1 MVVKTDKE
9 VDEMFKVDGLVHSV
23 CTWIYRFSYLN
34 LLFLVSCLP
43 IVTIFPAAAALF
55 GVVRQWVKKNDP
67 PVFTTYKL
75 LFVENFKQS
84 MIIGSAV
91 TGLYLLIFADFYLIS
106 RMQIGMKDT
115 LFVALVIISF
125 FLFIS
130 VLYISPLMV
139 NGYYSSKQLVKNAFQ
154 LAIYKPLITLI
165 NLLTIIGLIFIS
177 LRFSFFLVFFFFSV
191 SAFITYWFSEKKFM
205 QAALTAK

>member
-1 MVVKTDKE
+1 
-9 VDEMFKVDGLVHSV
+9 MFKVDGLFHRV
-23 CTWIYRFSYLN
+23 CTWIYRFAYLN
-34 LLFLVSCLP
+34 LLFLICCLP
-43 IVTIFPAAAALF
+43 IITIFPATAALF

-75 LFVENFKQS
+75 LFVENLKQS
-84 MIIGSAV
+84 MIIGCAV

-115 LFVALVIISF
+115 LFIALVIISF

-154 LAIYKPLITLI
+154 LAIYKPFITLI

-191 SAFITYWFSEKKFM
+191 SAFITYWFSEKKFI
-205 QAALTAK
+205 QVALTVK

>member
-1 MVVKTDKE
+1 
-9 VDEMFKVDGLVHSV
+9 MFKVDGLVHLV
-23 CTWIYRFSYLN
+23 CTWIYRFAYLN

-43 IVTIFPAAAALF
+43 VITIFPAMAALF
-55 GVVRQWVKKNDP
+55 GMVRQWIKKNDP

-75 LFVENFKQS
+75 LFIENFKQS
-84 MIIGSAV
+84 MIIGPAV

-106 RMQIGMKDT
+106 RMQIGIKDL
-115 LFVALVIISF
+115 LFITLVIISF
-125 FLFIS
+125 FLIIS

-139 NGYYSSKQLVKNAFQ
+139 NGYYSSKQLMKNAFQ

-165 NLLTIIGLIFIS
+165 NLLALIGLIFIS

-191 SAFITYWFSEKKFM
+191 SAFITYWFSEKKFI
-205 QAALTAK
+205 QAALTVKQ

>member
-1 MVVKTDKE
+1 VVVKTDKE

-115 LFVALVIISF
+115 LFIALVIISF

-165 NLLTIIGLIFIS
+165 NLLALIGLIFIS
-177 LRFSFFLVFFFFSV
+177 LLFSFFLVFFFFSV

>member
-1 MVVKTDKE
+1 VVVKTDKE

-115 LFVALVIISF
+115 LFIALVIISF

>member
-1 MVVKTDKE
+1 VVVKTDKE

>member
-1 MVVKTDKE
+1 VVVKTDKE
-9 VDEMFKVDGLVHSV
+9 VDEMFKVDGLVHRV

-115 LFVALVIISF
+115 LFIALVIISF

>member
-1 MVVKTDKE
+1 
-9 VDEMFKVDGLVHSV
+9 MFKVDGLVHRV

-43 IVTIFPAAAALF
+43 IITIFPAVAALF

-84 MIIGSAV
+84 MIIGPVV

-106 RMQIGMKDT
+106 RMQIGMKDL
-115 LFVALVIISF
+115 LFICLVIISF

-154 LAIYKPLITLI
+154 LAIFKPLITLV

-177 LRFSFFLVFFFFSV
+177 LRFSFFLLFFFFSV
-191 SAFITYWFSEKKFM
+191 SAFITYWFSEKKFI
-205 QAALTAK
+205 QAALTVKQ

>member
-115 LFVALVIISF
+115 LFIALVIISF